1 MSSSNLINRLKQY
14 RRLRDDLTQQELA
27 ELTGVSRQSIISI
40 ESGKYRPSVELALR
54 LARALGVGVEELF
67 ELDDNGGTNR

>member
-1 MSSSNLINRLKQY
+1 VSSSNLINRLKQY

-40 ESGKYRPSVELALR
+40 ESGKYRPSGELALR